1 MQAESD
7 GMRAKENT
15 VMEKFDLII
24 LGSGSAA
31 FGAAIK
37 AIDLG
42 ARVAM
47 IEKGT
52 IGGTC
57 VNVGCVP
64 SKHLLRVGE
73 INYYKNHGHT
83 GLDVTSSPH
92 LKDTWLAIVFC
103 L

>member
-1 MQAESD
+1 
-7 GMRAKENT
+7 
-15 VMEKFDLII
+15 MEKFDLII

-37 AIDLG
+37 AVALG
-42 ARVAM
+42 AKVGM

-73 INYYKNHGHT
+73 INYYN
-83 GLDVTSSPH
+83 LS
-92 LKDTWLAIVFC
+92 LKDNFIF
-103 L
+103 